1 MNSVAVLQEIVPD
14 SLTYHIADRRTESE
28 RGIPVE
34 VRYTTPFDK
43 TWQHVWYGR
52 RNHGDNIYN
61 RSGVWRFREAVNWL
75 DIDMENPGICASHL
89 VSLDGEEN
97 SRIGPYHL
105 YNVAKYVGLSNSK
118 LSFLMFGKNP
128 SGSFKDGGIV
138 TLLTQA
144 KYLGDRLVIV
154 ASTGN
159 TAESASGAVANEMAT
174 PDDER
179 YLDGAIVVIPHGRVA
194 PGKLL
199 GALRNR
205 AKIIEVEGESGESDF
220 SIALSYVREVENSG
234 RPILVANSVVP
245 FRIEG
250 QKTEMYAVMEAQKW
264 DNVPDWIVTPGGNYG
279 STAALHKAFREW
291 KEAGWIDRYPRL
303 AIVNAALANTVER
316 LYKKGV
322 KWNNGNVDKGAI
334 GEVYAEVRAERRELD
349 RKGIKTKMSAIDIP
363 EPAYENLMKALRAL
377 EEMNGVVLSVTDE
390 EAWEAKEVIDSNG
403 PIGGAGV
410 DLASATTVAGIKK
423 LRERGDIESH
433 HVVVGRITGRDKD
446 EEASSSHYLKVN
458 PPVRVRTREQ
468 FIKTLY
474 DLGTD

>member
-1 MNSVAVLQEIVPD
+1 MQTAVLQEIVPGG
-14 SLTYHIADRRTESE
+14 LTYSIDDRRTRSE
-28 RGIPVE
+28 HGIPVE
-34 VRYTTPFDK
+34 VIYTAPFDK
-43 TWQHVWYGR
+43 AWQYVWYGR

-75 DIDMENPGICASHL
+75 GIDMDDPRVCARHL

-105 YNVAKYVGLSNSK
+105 YNVAKYVDLDNSR

-128 SGSFKDGGIV
+128 SGSFKDGGII

-144 KYLGDRLVIV
+144 KNLGYRLVIV

-159 TAESASGAVANEMAT
+159 TAESLSGAVANEMAA
-174 PDDER
+174 PYNEQ
-179 YLDGAIVVIPHGRVA
+179 YLYGAIVVIPRGRVA

-205 AKIIEVEGESGESDF
+205 AKIIEVEGEFGESDF
-220 SIALSYVREVENSG
+220 SVALSYVREVENSD

-264 DNVPDWIVTPGGNYG
+264 ANVPDWIVTPGGNYG
-279 STAALHKAFREW
+279 STAAAHKAFKEW

-316 LYKKGV
+316 LHKRGV
-322 KWNNGNVDKGAI
+322 RWNNGNVDHKTI
-334 GEVYAEVRAERRELD
+334 EEVYGEVRAERRELD
-349 RKGIKTKMSAIDIP
+349 IKGIKTKMSAIDIA
-363 EPAYENLMKALRAL
+363 EPAYENLMKTLRAL
-377 EEMNGVVLSVTDE
+377 DEMNGTVLSVTDE

-410 DLASATTVAGIKK
+410 DLASAATVAGIKK
-423 LRERGDIESH
+423 LRERGDIESS

-446 EEASSSHYLKVN
+446 EEASSNHYLKAN
-458 PPVRVRTREQ
+458 PPLRVRTREQ
-468 FIKTLY
+468 FIKALY
-474 DLGTD
+474 ELKAT